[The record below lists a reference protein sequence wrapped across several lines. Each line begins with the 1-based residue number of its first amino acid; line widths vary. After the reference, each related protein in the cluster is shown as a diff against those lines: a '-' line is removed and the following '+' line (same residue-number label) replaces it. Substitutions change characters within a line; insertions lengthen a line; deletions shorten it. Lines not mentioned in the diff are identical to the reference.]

1 MDDEWDAARDEF
13 INDLYNDFA
22 RDVLSGRDDLYREV
36 VEQFTVERLQSYYL
50 DHPKL
55 AEPALWALQEARAV
69 VVGHPASALV
79 FGTIAPEVGL
89 KATLLKPILF
99 GLVHTDSVAAF
110 IAELIP
116 EQRNNRFRDV
126 LFAILQEFGGV
137 DLKSFTRVGCSKTLW
152 QEISDTQERRN
163 AVLHRAE
170 QVTASDADRAV
181 EIARTVVEDLF
192 PTVIR
197 KLGLHL
203 HGQVEVCGKRHP

>member
-1 MDDEWDAARDEF
+1 VDDEWDAARDEF